1 MDALSSLRNGD
12 SDRDSLMLFGGIAL
26 IVLGAGLILSNRAIR
41 RYLGGLNVA
50 EMVSNAAPD
59 IQRYFKLKSM

>member
-1 MDALSSLRNGD
+1 
-12 SDRDSLMLFGGIAL
+12 MLFGGIAL

-41 RYLGGLNVA
+41 GYLGGLNVA